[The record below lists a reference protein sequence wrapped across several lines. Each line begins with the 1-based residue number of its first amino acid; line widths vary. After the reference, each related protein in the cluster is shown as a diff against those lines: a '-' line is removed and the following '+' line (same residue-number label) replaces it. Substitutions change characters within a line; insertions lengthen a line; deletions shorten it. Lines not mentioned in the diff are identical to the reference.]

1 LGYVKFHIFSQIGL
15 LGQKLCYNMGKA
27 NENDY
32 RRSRMKEYITKE
44 IRNIAI
50 LGHQGSGKTSLTE
63 ALLFIGKAI
72 DKKGEVERKNT
83 VSDFLIEEQNKL
95 TSLSLS
101 VCPVEWK
108 DYKLNFIDV
117 PGSDEFVGDLT
128 QALGVVKGAV
138 IMIDASKGVEVGT
151 ERVWLEIRKR
161 HIPTVLYLNKMDKEN
176 VKFEKVLEDIREKLG
191 KKAVPFCWPIGK
203 NENFEGFVNVIEM
216 KARIFDGVDSH
227 DAPIWDEKKPK
238 IDELHNMILESVAES
253 SEELLELYLAGE
265 EIPEAKVKEALR
277 IGIMNGEL
285 TPVIVGSATKTIGIR
300 TLLNMLI
307 DYLPA
312 PDELRPL
319 VGIDQKTDQE
329 VTRLTHDDEPF
340 SAYVFK
346 SLVDPF
352 LGQVNYLKITS
363 GILKLGQE
371 VVISE
376 KNETKKIANI
386 FAPRGKSQ
394 IECTLFHAGDI
405 AAVAKLEG
413 IHTGDT
419 LADPKSP
426 ILYPPVTLPT
436 PVIYIAVHPK
446 NKNDEDKIS
455 SALNRLNIEDPTFVI
470 QRNKETSQLL
480 LGGMGMTHLGYVIER
495 MRTMFKVDIE
505 IDDQKI
511 VYRETIKK
519 TVQAE
524 GKHKKQSGGAGQFG
538 HVWIK
543 FEPSDKIFEFAED
556 VFGGAVPKNYFPAVE
571 KGLIEIL
578 ENGPLAGFPVINIK
592 ATLYDGSYHQ
602 VDSNEI
608 SFKLA
613 AALAFKEAVKTAMPT
628 ILEPIVK
635 VEVTI
640 KDQFVGDV
648 MGDMN
653 KRRGRVLGM
662 NQTEGFQIV
671 VAEVPE
677 AEIVKYAIDLK
688 AMTQGSGSFTR
699 EFLRY
704 EEVPHHLIDKIVEAH
719 KK

>member
-1 LGYVKFHIFSQIGL
+1 MK
-15 LGQKLCYNMGKA
+15 
-27 NENDY
+27 DY
-32 RRSRMKEYITKE
+32 TTKE

-50 LGHQGSGKTSLTE
+50 LGHQGSGKTSISE

-72 DKKGEVERKNT
+72 EKKGEVERKNT
-83 VSDFLIEEQNKL
+83 VSDYLVEEQNKL

-101 VCPVEWK
+101 LLPVEWK

-128 QALGVVKGAV
+128 QALSVVKGAV
-138 IMIDASKGVEVGT
+138 IMVDGSKGVEVGT
-151 ERVWLEIRKR
+151 ERVWNEIRKR
-161 HIPTVLYLNKMDKEN
+161 HIPAIIYVNKMDKEN
-176 VKFEKVLEDIREKLG
+176 VKFDKVLDDIREKLG
-191 KKAVPFCWPIGK
+191 KKAVPFCWPIGHD
-203 NENFEGFVNVIEM
+203 ENFEGFVNVIEM
-216 KARIFDGVDSH
+216 KARIYDGVDSH
-227 DAPIWDEKKPK
+227 DAEIWEEKKPK
-238 IDELHNMILESVAES
+238 VEELHNLILESVAET
-253 SEELLELYLAGE
+253 SEELLDLYLAGE

-277 IGIMNGEL
+277 SGIMEGEL
-285 TPVIVGSATKTIGIR
+285 TPVIVGSATKTIGVR

-319 VGIDQKTDQE
+319 IGKDTKTQAE

-346 SLVDPF
+346 TTVDPF
-352 LGQVNYLKITS
+352 LGAINILKINS
-363 GILKLGQE
+363 GTLKLGQE
-371 VVISE
+371 VVITNKGES
-376 KNETKKIANI
+376 KKITNLFGI
-386 FAPRGKSQ
+386 RGKTQ
-394 IECTLFHAGDI
+394 IQIDLFHAGDMAAI
-405 AAVAKLEG
+405 AKIDG
-413 IHTGDT
+413 IETGDT

-426 ILYPPVTLPT
+426 VVYEAVAIPT
-436 PVIYIAVHPK
+436 PVIYVAVHPK

-455 SALNRLNIEDPTFVI
+455 MALNRLNLEDPTFEI
-470 QRNKETSQLL
+470 RRNKETAQLL
-480 LGGMGMTHLGYVIER
+480 LGGQGMTHLGYVMER
-495 MRTMFKVDIE
+495 MKTMFKVDVDIE
-505 IDDQKI
+505 EQKI

-519 TVQAE
+519 SVQAE

-543 FEPSDKIFEFAED
+543 FEPSQQIFEFAED
-556 VFGGAVPKNYFPAVE
+556 VFGGAVPRNYFPAVE
-571 KGLIEIL
+571 KGLVESF

-592 ATLYDGSYHQ
+592 ATLYDGSYHP

-613 AALAFKEAVKTAMPT
+613 ASLAFKEACKTAQPT

-635 VEVTI
+635 VQVTV

-662 NQTEGFQIV
+662 DQSEGFQIV

-688 AMTQGSGSFTR
+688 AMTQGSGQFTR

-704 EEVPHHLIDKIVEAH
+704 EEVPHHLIDKIVEAY

>member
-1 LGYVKFHIFSQIGL
+1 
-15 LGQKLCYNMGKA
+15 
-27 NENDY
+27 
-32 RRSRMKEYITKE
+32 MKEYTTKE

-50 LGHQGSGKTSLTE
+50 LGHQGSGKTSISE
-63 ALLFIGKAI
+63 ALLFVGKAI
-72 DKKGEVERKNT
+72 EKKGEVERKNT
-83 VSDFLIEEQNKL
+83 VSDYLVEEQNKL

-101 VCPVEWK
+101 LLPVEWK

-128 QALGVVKGAV
+128 QALSVVKGAI
-138 IMIDASKGVEVGT
+138 IMVDASKGVEVGT
-151 ERVWLEIRKR
+151 ERVWNEIRKR
-161 HIPTVLYLNKMDKEN
+161 HIPAIIYINKMDKEN
-176 VKFEKVLEDIREKLG
+176 VKFEKVLDDIREKLG
-191 KKAVPFCWPIGK
+191 KKAVPFCWPIGHD
-203 NENFEGFVNVIEM
+203 ENFEGFVNVIEM
-216 KARIFDGVDSH
+216 KARIYDGTDSH
-227 DAPIWDEKKPK
+227 DAEIWDEKKPK
-238 IDELHNMILESVAES
+238 VNELHDLILESVAET
-253 SEELLELYLAGE
+253 SEELLDLYLAGE

-277 IGIMNGEL
+277 QGIMEGEL
-285 TPVIVGSATKTIGIR
+285 TPVIVGSATKTIGVR

-312 PDELRPL
+312 PNELRPL
-319 VGIDQKTDQE
+319 VGKDAKTNDP
-329 VTRLTHDDEPF
+329 VTRNTLDTEPF

-346 SLVDPF
+346 TVVDPF
-352 LGQVNYLKITS
+352 MGAINLLKINS
-363 GILKLGQE
+363 GTLKLGQE
-371 VVISE
+371 VVISNKGE
-376 KNETKKIANI
+376 SKKISNLFGI
-386 FAPRGKSQ
+386 RGKSQ
-394 IECTLFHAGDI
+394 IQVDAFHAGDM
-405 AAVAKLEG
+405 AAVAKIDG
-413 IHTGDT
+413 IETGDT
-419 LADPKSP
+419 LADPKSQ
-426 ILYPPVTLPT
+426 IIYEPVDIPT

-455 SALNRLNIEDPTFVI
+455 MALNRLNLEDPTFEI
-470 QRNKETSQLL
+470 RRNKETAQLL
-480 LGGMGMTHLGYVIER
+480 LGGQGMTHLGYVLER
-495 MRTMFKVDIE
+495 MKTMFKVDVE
-505 IDDQKI
+505 IDEQKI

-519 TVQAE
+519 LVQAE

-543 FEPSDKIFEFAED
+543 FEPSQEIFEFAED
-556 VFGGAVPKNYFPAVE
+556 VFGGAVPRNYFPAVE
-571 KGLIEIL
+571 KGLVESF

-592 ATLYDGSYHQ
+592 ATLYDGSYHP

-613 AALAFKEAVKTAMPT
+613 AALAFKEACKSAQPT

-635 VEVTI
+635 VQVTV

-662 NQTEGFQIV
+662 DQSEGFQVV

-688 AMTQGSGSFTR
+688 AMTQGSGQFTR

-704 EEVPHHLIDKIVEAH
+704 EEVPHHLIDKIVEAY

>member
-1 LGYVKFHIFSQIGL
+1 MKVLKI
-15 LGQKLCYNMGKA
+15 CYNKDIE

-32 RRSRMKEYITKE
+32 RRSRMKEYSTKE

-50 LGHQGSGKTSLTE
+50 LGHQGSGKTSISE
-63 ALLFIGKAI
+63 ALLFAGKAI

-83 VSDFLIEEQNKL
+83 VSDYLVEEQTKL

-101 VCPVEWK
+101 VLPVEWK

-117 PGSDEFVGDLT
+117 PGSDEFVGDLS
-128 QALGVVKGAV
+128 QALEVVKGAV
-138 IMIDASKGVEVGT
+138 ILIDALKGVEVGT

-161 HIPTVLYLNKMDKEN
+161 HIPAILYINKMDKEN

-203 NENFEGFVNVIEM
+203 EENFEGFVNVVEM
-216 KARIFDGVDSH
+216 KARIFDGTDSH

-238 IDELHNMILESVAES
+238 VEELHNMILESVAET
-253 SEELLELYLAGE
+253 SEELLDLYLAGE

-277 IGIMNGEL
+277 AGIMEGEL
-285 TPVIVGSATKTIGIR
+285 TPVIVGSATKTIGVR
-300 TLLNMLI
+300 TLLNMLT

-312 PDELRPL
+312 PNELQPL
-319 VGIDQKTDQE
+319 IGRDAKTDQE
-329 VTRLTHDDEPF
+329 ITRRTLDEEPF

-346 SLVDPF
+346 TTVDPF
-352 LGQVNYLKITS
+352 LGQVNLLKINS
-363 GILKLGQE
+363 GTLKLGQE
-371 VVISE
+371 VVISNRGE
-376 KNETKKIANI
+376 NKKITNV
-386 FAPRGKSQ
+386 FAPRGKQQ
-394 IECTLFHAGDI
+394 IECTSFHAGDI
-405 AAVAKLEG
+405 AAVAKIEG
-413 IHTGDT
+413 IQTGDT
-419 LADPKSP
+419 LADPKSQ
-426 ILYPPVTLPT
+426 IVYEPVALPT
-436 PVIYIAVHPK
+436 PIIYVAVHPK

-455 SALNRLNIEDPTFVI
+455 MALNRLNQEDPTFVVV
-470 QRNKETSQLL
+470 RNKETAQLL
-480 LGGMGMTHLGYVIER
+480 LGGMGMTHLGYVMER
-495 MRTMFKVDIE
+495 MKNMFKVDVD
-505 IDDQKI
+505 IDEQKI

-543 FEPSDKIFEFAED
+543 FEPSQQLFEFAED
-556 VFGGAVPKNYFPAVE
+556 VFGGAVPRNYFPAVE
-571 KGLIEIL
+571 KGLL
-578 ENGPLAGFPVINIK
+578 ETLESGPLAGFPVINIK
-592 ATLYDGSYHQ
+592 ATLYDGSYHP

-613 AALAFKEAVKTAMPT
+613 AALAFKEACKTAMPT

-635 VEVTI
+635 VEVTV

-671 VAEVPE
+671 IAEVPE

-704 EEVPHHLIDKIVEAH
+704 EEVPHHLIDKIVEAY